1 MMFSADFRARCL
13 ALQRH
18 LDARARQEV
27 RDWLRGYND
36 HHFAEAVV
44 WLLSS
49 DFSLLVSDHELTPA
63 CRALH
68 IAVDELSA
76 HVGAES
82 FSGWGDQPAPDEM
95 VSIVAEYVG
104 RPVLRLT

>member
-1 MMFSADFRARCL
+1 MFSADFGARCV

-18 LDARARQEV
+18 LDTRARQEV
-27 RDWLRGYND
+27 REWLRGYND
-36 HHFAEAVV
+36 DHFAKAVD

-49 DFSLLVSDHELTPA
+49 DFSLLIGDQELTPA

-68 IAVDELSA
+68 RAIDELSA

-82 FSGWGDQPAPDEM
+82 YSGWGDQPAPDQM

-104 RPVLRLT
+104 RPVRLRLT